1 MRIGDW
7 FDRAV
12 PIAVGGG
19 EAVGEQQIPPFGRN
33 DKTRRSRPQAS
44 FRSVQPLWK
53 TIVVLSL
60 TLPAVA
66 LPKREKEANQD
77 GTGIVVNVPYSE
89 TEVAK
94 VVADVV
100 QNGIIRGTKEYAKD
114 EYVKGAAAV
123 GSTAVFP
130 NWTEGG
136 KVFYKVRRKALDPWN
151 FKNSSDMGT
160 LAVRYVVQRQ
170 DDQHT
175 VLHIDARFVEDF
187 RQIGHASNGS
197 VEGAEYKDIH
207 DRLESL
213 DLMKSQTA
221 EAEKAKQEAIA
232 KADAPVLK
240 DETPPPASQPTPT
253 SPPLVEA
260 AAVPPTTN
268 AAAEIAATQTLEER
282 IKDLRRQTER
292 LVKAPGAALRSAPF
306 HTAGTLESLS
316 PGTEV
321 LIVISTTYW
330 LGVETREGR
339 HGWIPRDELELVP

>member
-1 MRIGDW
+1 MADGSGYG
-7 FDRAV
+7 V
-12 PIAVGGG
+12 S
-19 EAVGEQQIPPFGRN
+19 EQQIPPFGRN
-33 DKTRRSRPQAS
+33 DKMHGLNDNTHG
-44 FRSVQPLWK
+44 LWK
-53 TIVVLSL
+53 TIVVLCL
-60 TLPAVA
+60 ILPAA
-66 LPKREKEANQD
+66 ASSKRDKVANQY
-77 GTGIVVNVPYSE
+77 GAGIVVNVPYSE
-89 TEVAK
+89 NEVAK

-114 EYVKGAAAV
+114 EYVKGAAPAS
-123 GSTAVFP
+123 STAVFP

-136 KVFYKVRRKALDPWN
+136 KVFYKVRLKALDPWN
-151 FKNSSDMGT
+151 FKNGSDMGT

-187 RQIGHASNGS
+187 RHIGHASNGS

-213 DLMKSQTA
+213 DVMKSQTA
-221 EAEKAKQEAIA
+221 ETEKAKQEAAA
-232 KADAPVLK
+232 KADPPVLK
-240 DETPPPASQPTPT
+240 DKTPPASQPIPA
-253 SPPLVEA
+253 SPPLVEV
-260 AAVPPTTN
+260 AAVPPTADAT
-268 AAAEIAATQTLEER
+268 AETAPTQTLEER
-282 IKDLRRQTER
+282 VKELRRQTER

-306 HTAGTLESLS
+306 HSAGALESLS

-339 HGWIPRDELELVP
+339 HGWVLRDELELLP